1 MNNKLIKYIIYAVII
16 LYFTYVSVDAIKNS
30 SLSIYDLEFLIEGM
44 LRTIYISAVAIFFG
58 TIFGVF
64 FGYLKTKTGV
74 FSSFFL
80 DGFIDILRSVPL
92 IIQFILFYSLMG
104 ILEIDISVFWVGAIV
119 LSTYTS
125 GYVTEV
131 VRAGIES
138 VPQTTRRA
146 ARSLGLT
153 YWQDYRYIVFPLG
166 LRTVFPS
173 WIGIVLAVIKDSA
186 LVSVIGYL
194 ELLKTTEELISKTQ
208 EALLLL
214 IGVGVFYF
222 IISYPISLYAT
233 YLERKLK
240 YD

>member
-1 MNNKLIKYIIYAVII
+1 MSNKAIKYIIYCLIIVYFSYQAVV
-16 LYFTYVSVDAIKNS
+16 TVKNS
-30 SLSIYDLEFLIEGM
+30 SLNMYDLEFLLEGLM
-44 LRTIYISAVAIFFG
+44 RTINISLVAIIIGTFFG
-58 TIFGVF
+58 II
-64 FGYLKTKTGV
+64 FGYLKSNAG
-74 FSSFFL
+74 FISEIILS
-80 DGFIDILRSVPL
+80 GFIDILRSVPL
-92 IIQFILFYSLMG
+92 IIQFILFYSFMG
-104 ILEIDISVFWVGAIV
+104 ILEIDISIFWVGAIV
-119 LSTYTS
+119 LSAYTS
-125 GYVTEV
+125 AYMTEV
-131 VRAGIES
+131 VRAGIDS

-214 IGVGVFYF
+214 IGVGFFYF
-222 IISYPISLYAT
+222 IISYPISLYAAH
-233 YLERKLK
+233 LERKLK
-240 YD
+240 I

>member
-1 MNNKLIKYIIYAVII
+1 MSNKVIKYIIYCLIIVYFSYQAVV
-16 LYFTYVSVDAIKNS
+16 TVKNS
-30 SLSIYDLEFLIEGM
+30 SLNMYDLEFLLEGLM
-44 LRTIYISAVAIFFG
+44 RTINISLVAIIIGTFFG
-58 TIFGVF
+58 II
-64 FGYLKTKTGV
+64 FGYLKSNAG
-74 FSSFFL
+74 FISEIILS
-80 DGFIDILRSVPL
+80 GFIDILRSVPL
-92 IIQFILFYSLMG
+92 IIQFILFYSFMG
-104 ILEIDISVFWVGAIV
+104 ILEIDISIFWVGAIV
-119 LSTYTS
+119 LSAYTS
-125 GYVTEV
+125 AYMTEV
-131 VRAGIES
+131 VRAGIDS

-214 IGVGVFYF
+214 IGVGFFYF
-222 IISYPISLYAT
+222 IISYPISLYAAH
-233 YLERKLK
+233 LERKLK
-240 YD
+240 I